1 MRNPLRPVFLLTAMV
16 LLVAAGTGL
25 AQWIGEIEA
34 WGLNDYNQCDVPDSA
49 PFVAVSAGNEHSL
62 GLREDGSI
70 VVWGCNENG
79 QCKVPEPNDGFVA
92 VAGGGQHC
100 LGLKADGS
108 IVAWGKNQGGQ
119 CNVPSPNEDFV
130 AVAGGNEH
138 SLGLKKMAPSWR
150 GAPTR
155 AARAMYLHPMRI
167 SWLLR

>member
-70 VVWGCNENG
+70 VVWGSITAW
-79 QCKVPEPNDGFVA
+79 PESPVEVLISRRPRLWRYPAPIATKPLLGDGTLF
-92 VAGGGQHC
+92 
-100 LGLKADGS
+100 
-108 IVAWGKNQGGQ
+108 
-119 CNVPSPNEDFV
+119 
-130 AVAGGNEH
+130 
-138 SLGLKKMAPSWR
+138 
-150 GAPTR
+150 
-155 AARAMYLHPMRI
+155 
-167 SWLLR
+167 